1 MTRRKTDAT
10 SSYMKSYFL
19 IGALIITTVLS
30 GCSKQPKHVEQN
42 QSGITNG
49 NKTIAKNDLDKDSA
63 PEYDDGGNKILPD
76 IVSNPA
82 EKDWI
87 FSMGDHIEVFA
98 FRPENVK
105 LDFCVEDA
113 TVTKLYRGN
122 EKYGGETK
130 ELVENPLDVEVDE
143 DGNLLSDNYYM
154 WLSVKVKSLSKE
166 SADIVFNSYTI
177 GMIDNENYLHA
188 LETATE
194 PIYTNKIIDVNNTD
208 KEAAFETLQGG
219 EEKVYQIGYLLG
231 KTDIENNLIYYIG
244 DTAMETPTEMARIIR
259 LDKVVKE

>member
-10 SSYMKSYFL
+10 SSYMKNCFL
-19 IGALIITTVLS
+19 MGALIITTVLS

-49 NKTIAKNDLDKDSA
+49 NKTI
-63 PEYDDGGNKILPD
+63 KILPD

-87 FSMGDHIEVFA
+87 FSMGDHVEVFA

-122 EKYGGETK
+122 EKYGGVTK

-154 WLSVKVKSLSKE
+154 WLSVKVKNLSKE